1 MTKQEKFETDLA
13 KIVAK
18 YTTEVEPE
26 FWPDNLSWH
35 IDFCTF
41 AMVLDI
47 HLLCKAVGIDISCV
61 DWDREETEIFL
72 TDEWYYTT
80 SDEEYDNSQIETWML

>member
-13 KIVAK
+13 RIVAK
-18 YTTEVEPE
+18 YTDVEPE

-35 IDFCTF
+35 IDFNTF
-41 AMVLDI
+41 EMVLDI
-47 HLLCKAVGIDISCV
+47 QLLCKAVGIDSNCV
-61 DWDREETEIFL
+61 DWDRGIETEIFL
-72 TDEWYYTT
+72 TDKWYYTT